1 MYVCMG
7 MGIKVWYV
15 HLLIVIGIASDN
27 LIPNIHRPIG
37 IFDGRYIPLEVRG
50 CSHVFFP

>member
-1 MYVCMG
+1 MYVCMV
-7 MGIKVWYV
+7 MGVKVWYV
-15 HLLIVIGIASDN
+15 VIGIASDN

-50 CSHVFFP
+50 CSHVFFPL